1 MLSQKQL
8 RDVCL
13 VYDGT
18 YKKCRYLSQDENDYS
33 KYYCLKRT
41 AKAHDID
48 VELDDFVRDTRKKGK
63 NPLKENVPL
72 GDNCKG
78 YPLLRHIE
86 QGYDKDKP

>member
-13 VYDGT
+13 AFDPSFQ
-18 YKKCRYLSQDENDYS
+18 KCRYLSQDENDYS
-33 KYYCLKRT
+33 KFYCLKKT
-41 AKAHDID
+41 ARANEID
-48 VELDDFVRDTRKKGK
+48 VELDDFIRDARKKGK
-63 NPLKENVPL
+63 DPKKENVPL

-78 YPLLRHIE
+78 YPLLRHLE